1 MAKYTIYK
9 YVRTDKGWRYC
20 KAAFHPNGKIKPNVV
35 IIGGREQRSTEGR
48 YFLNY
53 NNTWIDVGEDAL
65 EAQRRRQMRLAQ
77 IEYERLG
84 GRVPA
89 VDGKP
94 APEPEMLW
102 SAMDAYLAE
111 IESAVRSKN
120 KRQASYKLMEC
131 TLRKFEAWS
140 KLERVDQITARH
152 LDGYAGHIIET
163 SPTHSVMSGRNEY
176 VRMLQ
181 FLKSRGVTLTK
192 KDGRREVP
200 VGLKDA
206 PKTTKGQKVVT
217 NTEEEVEKFLASCKP
232 GREHTMFFALLRSG
246 LRLMELATLRWQDVV
261 LDRSNPHLVVCD
273 RTVGGF
279 EFRVKWY
286 AARTV
291 TIDSA
296 LVEALRKWKAVSRD
310 ELVFARRGKLDRHIH
325 RTCKSIARKAGLD
338 PRRFKPHRFRANFAT
353 ACLRSGMD
361 LETLRA
367 QLGHRDT
374 ESLRHYIVALQ
385 GEERVS
391 KVNAVW
397 LSAPHQMAA
406 NSWRKGE
413 QSSDAHDLEEMPNFA
428 RGIERRALRRAQD
441 ARTALGN

>member
-1 MAKYTIYK
+1 MAKFTIYK

-20 KAAFHPNGKIKPNVV
+20 KAAYHPNGKIKPNIV
-35 IIGGREQRSTEGR
+35 ITGSAEEKHAEGR
-48 YFLNY
+48 YFLNF
-53 NNTWIDVGEDAL
+53 NNQWIDVGEDAL
-65 EAQRRRQMRLAQ
+65 EAQRKRQRRLAQ

-84 GRVPA
+84 GRVPTTEENPSIETECLR
-89 VDGKP
+89 G
-94 APEPEMLW
+94 
-102 SAMDAYLAE
+102 AMDTYLAE
-111 IESAVRSKN
+111 IKSAVRSKN
-120 KRQASYKLMEC
+120 KRETSYKLMERS
-131 TLRKFEAWS
+131 LRKFEAWS

-152 LDGYAGHIIET
+152 LDEYAGYVIET
-163 SPTHSVMSGRNEY
+163 SPTHSIMSGRNEY

-192 KDGRREVP
+192 KEGRREVP

-206 PKTTKGQKVVT
+206 PKITKGQKVAT
-217 NTEEEVEKFLASCKP
+217 NTEEEIEKFLAGCKP
-232 GREHTMFFALLRSG
+232 GREHLIFFTLLRSG

-261 LDRSNPHLVVCD
+261 LDGSNPHLVVCD

-296 LVEALRKWKAVSRD
+296 LVEALRKWKTVSKD
-310 ELVFARRGKLDRHIH
+310 DLVFAHRGKLDRHIH
-325 RTCKSIARKAGLD
+325 RTCKSIAKRAGLD
-338 PRRFKPHRFRANFAT
+338 PQRFKPHRFRANFAT

-367 QLGHRDT
+367 QLGHRDV

-385 GEERVS
+385 GAQRVA

-397 LSAPHQMAA
+397 AA
-406 NSWRKGE
+406 
-413 QSSDAHDLEEMPNFA
+413 A
-428 RGIERRALRRAQD
+428 
-441 ARTALGN
+441 